1 MIFNIFENTNCLQFE
16 EDDYSQSNNLF
27 PNDSYNEQSIFQNDI
42 PSYDRL
48 DNNILECS
56 FEPNHDN
63 GIDGLY
69 LNEKNITLLNESDR
83 KLSQKNTSDK
93 STNNSNQIS
102 NDKEDKLELNESND
116 KGASDLIIQKA
127 IDITKSNIQKGPF
140 NITKE
145 RKLGRKTKNSCQ
157 KGAHDK
163 YCYDNM
169 TKKLK
174 QLLINSILNFVNT
187 ILIEEEK
194 DSSTQKRKKISKW
207 KVNLTPCLV
216 KIDQNIIG
224 NIKVEYNKNLLNLPL
239 KEIFSKDITSKIT
252 KLSKDFNKKIIDEIY
267 QNNQKERTIK
277 ILNMT
282 LAQCIEHLNSK
293 EYYPELQG
301 LENEYENIIN
311 KLKDLGETDEYIKLF
326 KDLFYRFEEFYN
338 NKRIKKGGKK
348 KKKDKNIKIS

>member
-1 MIFNIFENTNCLQFE
+1 MMLNFFENTNISQIE
-16 EDDYSQSNNLF
+16 EDDYNQSNSF
-27 PNDSYNEQSIFQNDI
+27 FQNDIYNEENIFQNDI
-42 PSYDRL
+42 PSYDYS
-48 DNNILECS
+48 DNNI
-56 FEPNHDN
+56 FEEAFKPNADN
-63 GIDGLY
+63 GNDSLY
-69 LNEKNITLLNESDR
+69 LNEKNITVPNESDR

-93 STNNSNQIS
+93 STNNSDQIS
-102 NDKEDKLELNESND
+102 NDKEVKSVLNESND
-116 KGASDLIIQKA
+116 KEDSDPIIQKA
-127 IDITKSNIQKGPF
+127 IDISNPHTQKGPF
-140 NITKE
+140 SITKE

-163 YCYDNM
+163 YSYDNM

-187 ILIEEEK
+187 VLIEEEK
-194 DSSTQKRKKISKW
+194 DTSTLKRKKDSKW

-224 NIKVEYNKNLLNLPL
+224 NIKVEYNKNLLNLSL
-239 KEIFSKDITSKIT
+239 KEIFSNDITSKIT
-252 KLSKDFNKKIIDEIY
+252 SLSKDFNKKIIDEIY

-282 LAQCIEHLNSK
+282 LAQCIDHLNSK

-311 KLKDLGETDEYIKLF
+311 KLKDSGETNEYIELF

-348 KKKDKNIKIS
+348 IKKNENMKIS